1 MGTSL
6 PLVQKTVL
14 VQKVLVLNIRT
25 RDLDQTKAKTLIAKY
40 YSPMP
45 RLLLSFPWGHP
56 CLMAPSRESVFIYLG
71 ASPKLGLSVS
81 LADENK
87 LWSSLFQNPG
97 EWPESLTW
105 ACLHIWETHLGWAWS
120 SEVEHWPSIHEGLG
134 LTPHIAGRQARK
146 KTGI

>member
-6 PLVQKTVL
+6 LLVQKTVL

-40 YSPMP
+40 YSPIP

-71 ASPKLGLSVS
+71 ASPTQS
-81 LADENK
+81 
-87 LWSSLFQNPG
+87 
-97 EWPESLTW
+97 
-105 ACLHIWETHLGWAWS
+105 HLQTRTN
-120 SEVEHWPSIHEGLG
+120 SEVVFSRTQGSDLS
-134 LTPHIAGRQARK
+134 L
-146 KTGI
+146 